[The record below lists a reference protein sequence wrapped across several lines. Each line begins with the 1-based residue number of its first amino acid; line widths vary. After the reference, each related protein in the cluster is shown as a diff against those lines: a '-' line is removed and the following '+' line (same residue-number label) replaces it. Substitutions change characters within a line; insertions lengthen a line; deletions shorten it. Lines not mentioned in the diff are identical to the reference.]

1 MKLFDNFLPLT
12 LLIFLFH
19 DNQKDPSTGLP
30 APKNEACAILSDTK
44 TRVIIESSAE
54 SVNHFISI

>member
-12 LLIFLFH
+12 VLIFLFN

-30 APKNEACAILSDTK
+30 PKMRHAQFYQTLRQ
-44 TRVIIESSAE
+44 RVIIESSAE